1 MHKIKILL
9 PAIAVTALILSACG
23 GGSADA
29 TPTLSVD
36 QIQTLAVFTFQ
47 AGLTQTALAQPTAT
61 PVPTNTPSPEATF
74 ALPTGGASIATNTS
88 SVGAAACYDSAF
100 AGDVTIP
107 DKTSM
112 TPGQSF
118 TKTWRMLNNGT
129 CAWEPGFIFNIVG
142 GEAMGGVAVTL
153 NQKVEPGR
161 QIEISVPM
169 VAPKDKTGELKGTW
183 RLSDASG
190 NFFGDAP
197 WVIIVVG
204 GTTATATG
212 GTATSTSTPTPT
224 PTTPTSP

>member
-1 MHKIKILL
+1 MQKMKILPL
-9 PAIAVTALILSACG
+9 AVALTALILSACG
-23 GGSADA
+23 GGSADF

-47 AGLTQTALAQPTAT
+47 AGLTQTALAQPTDT
-61 PVPTNTPSPEATF
+61 PMPTNTPVPPATF
-74 ALPTGGASIATNTS
+74 APPTDGAPLATNTS
-88 SVGAAACYDSAF
+88 SAGASSCYNSAF
-100 AGDVTIP
+100 AGDVTILDQTP
-107 DKTSM
+107 M

-142 GEAMGGVAVTL
+142 GESMGGVAVTL
-153 NQKVEPGR
+153 NQRVEPGR

-183 RLSDASG
+183 RLSDADG
-190 NFFGDAP
+190 KFFGDAP

-204 GTTATATG
+204 DTTATVTAETAAP
-212 GTATSTSTPTPT
+212 TATLTPTP
-224 PTTPTSP
+224 

>member
-1 MHKIKILL
+1 MQKMKMLSL
-9 PAIAVTALILSACG
+9 AVVFTALALGACG
-23 GGSADA
+23 GGAADA

-47 AGLTQTALAQPTAT
+47 AGLTQTALAQPTDT
-61 PVPTNTPSPEATF
+61 PTPTDIPSPQATF
-74 ALPTGGASIATNTS
+74 ALPTGGGPVATNTS

-107 DKTSM
+107 DQTPM

-129 CAWEPGFIFNIVG
+129 CAWEPGFIFNIIG

-153 NQKVEPGR
+153 NQRVEPGR

-183 RLSDASG
+183 RLSDANG

-197 WVIIVVG
+197 WVIVVVG
-204 GTTATATG
+204 DTTATVTV
-212 GTATSTSTPTPT
+212 GTSTPTSTPTPT
-224 PTTPTSP
+224 PATPTSP